1 MKQTNNAI
9 KFLMAQ
15 YRAIFKN
22 ANIAMVAAMAA
33 AALAAGQAQAAA
45 GTWADI
51 QEGTGDTIS
60 TDTEFTGTKAK
71 EENAHG
77 FTLNITGGTVKFI
90 GGANAASSFEMNGV
104 EGHIVQAGGKLVV
117 GTDAHGASVKVNSFK
132 ATSGDITIGGHAS
145 EASSLEAA
153 TINLQGAA
161 PEKAGE
167 ATFPVS
173 VTLAKS
179 GALGGA
185 NSAVTVGTG
194 AKIKMGEDTTGAS
207 IAGKSLILNG
217 GVLTVDGAK
226 DFKISSEKVD
236 VKTGSEFTI
245 GTGTVT
251 FDKATDITF
260 AAETLTNGGTI
271 ALGELSS
278 SRSVNLK
285 VDAKTFNEQLFK
297 GAAQKVSV
305 TGGSDAGTLT
315 INATGNDIVN
325 LVESGLFVEAG
336 TIDTTDGLASGGTAT
351 NINVTVK
358 GKDGTLAATTLANS
372 SIGKVNLEF
381 DTLTIG
387 KGADFE
393 LKNENNAVTVKKGL
407 TVSGSKALT
416 LENSGSLILAG
427 TGGNVDAASLTVGK
441 TNKGTLKVN
450 AGEWTVPSLVVTSGT
465 ATIATGATL
474 AIAESGA
481 LTTKG
486 ATDVLTV
493 NGTLDASKAGTVTS
507 NQSGTVLDGGKLILD
522 MTDVFTK
529 GTNDVTLASTFKGDS
544 VSGNAAS
551 VIQIN
556 NVGALS
562 VDQIKDLKTKLT
574 QHSGYLQ
581 FGGDSNVASATG
593 EKTWDEIQE
602 TALVIGA
609 NKDVTLKADEVSGSA
624 AVGNIK
630 LTNATELT
638 LKQSA
643 LTLGNASANNAA
655 GKFVVNKNSETAGV
669 QLSGAGSQLILAA
682 TGEIG
687 TISAQAP
694 KVGEL
699 TIGHVSGKGDVT
711 VKGTVGTASAV
722 LGNVSVLEGSKLSI
736 KGGQATD
743 GVFAK
748 ALKLELGSA
757 LDAAGKTVQ
766 LGEAGQSLTSSIN
779 GNLNA
784 KDLKVLGNGGS
795 LDIAG
800 NAVVDVKT
808 LTGAS
813 GITFNV
819 GKDKVDNGSATLIAD
834 TMTLGGGSIFVDP
847 DYDQSKSSLV
857 VMNLSGKT
865 SDKSAGKL
873 DGKVAVGSNA
883 AFGVGFSTLA
893 EMNEAIAPFL
903 PENEFTADGI
913 HNALVLD
920 KQIEVGSNLGIYV
933 GEEAAISKVQNN
945 EVAIGA
951 GSALV
956 ITDNVFTVAE
966 DGTKTGTAIS
976 FEGTGTAKIEGAQL
990 FLVGEFTAKDNA
1002 LNIFEAGTTVNG
1014 NMTVKSLNGLLEGTW
1029 IGGAVDLNLTT
1040 NADKLAAAFTDASAP
1055 VRQLLLDAVK
1065 GELGNGSGLGRDF
1078 ITPIAANT
1086 LSGAVVDAAA
1096 HAATYAGAQQAAVVS
1111 VTTMADAMFGRVG
1124 AVGVEAASIAATGS
1138 QANGGVWLTPMYKSM
1153 DADGFNAEGVTYGSD
1168 VDAAGVAF
1176 GADTVNGNMRFG
1188 AVFNIGSGD
1197 AEGKGNG
1204 NGLKDEFDY
1213 YGFGIYSAMGFGNF
1227 ALVGDAS
1234 MTVVSHDVEGL
1245 GLRGKA
1251 DTTAVTMGITGQ
1263 YTVATPMVD
1272 VTPHLGARFI
1282 RLNTDSYDLVGAD
1295 GAIATTDFDVQNVF
1309 SVPLGVTLSKAFVA
1323 GGWSLAPSAD
1333 LTVTFN
1339 TGDTEAKSTTTFTG
1353 VKAINLNTEVLDE
1366 VQYGVTL
1373 GLGAQYGAFGTSFGI
1388 NYTGSENTDSF
1399 GVNAQAR
1406 YMF

>member
-1 MKQTNNAI
+1 
-9 KFLMAQ
+9 MAQ

-22 ANIAMVAAMAA
+22 ANIAMFAAMAA

-51 QEGTGDTIS
+51 QKGSGDTIS
-60 TDTEFTGTKAK
+60 SDTEFTGTNAK
-71 EENAHG
+71 EENTHG

-132 ATSGDITIGGHAS
+132 ATAGDITIGGHAS

-153 TINLQGAA
+153 TINLQGATTESPA
-161 PEKAGE
+161 AE

-194 AKIKMGEDTTGAS
+194 AKIVMGADTTGAS
-207 IAGKSLILNG
+207 IAGKSLTLNG
-217 GVLTVDGAK
+217 GVLTVDAAK
-226 DFKISSEKVD
+226 NFKISSETVD
-236 VKTGSEFTI
+236 VKAGSDFSI

-251 FDKATDITF
+251 FDKATAISF
-260 AAETLTNGGTI
+260 AAETLTNGGNI
-271 ALGELSS
+271 ALGELSGTRNVS
-278 SRSVNLK
+278 LSV
-285 VDAKTFNEQLFK
+285 DGKTFNEQLFK
-297 GAAQKVSV
+297 DARKVTVSGGGA
-305 TGGSDAGTLT
+305 AGTLT
-315 INATGNDIVN
+315 IEATGDEVVN
-325 LVESGLFVEAG
+325 LVESGLFVEGG

-393 LKNENNAVTVKKGL
+393 LKNENNTVTVKKGL

-427 TGGNVDAASLTVGK
+427 TGGKVDAASLTVGK
-441 TNKGTLKVN
+441 TNKGTFNVN

-465 ATIATGATL
+465 ATIGTGATL
-474 AIAESGA
+474 VIAESGNF
-481 LTTKG
+481 TTTDNDNSITIKG
-486 ATDVLTV
+486 TLDASQAGTVTMGTSGTKLVGGKAIFDMADVLTV
-493 NGTLDASKAGTVTS
+493 NGDK
-507 NQSGTVLDGGKLILD
+507 
-522 MTDVFTK
+522 
-529 GTNDVTLASTFKGDS
+529 VTLVTTVSGDS
-544 VSGNAAS
+544 VSGDAAS
-551 VIQIN
+551 VLQLQNAGELSTTQIAAIKK
-556 NVGALS
+556 ALENS
-562 VDQIKDLKTKLT
+562 SFGFLE
-574 QHSGYLQ
+574 
-581 FGGDSNVASATG
+581 FGGESTIASASG
-593 EKTWDEIQE
+593 EKTWNDIKD
-602 TALVIGA
+602 TANIAGA
-609 NKDVTLKADEVSGSA
+609 NKDVTLKADEVSGAA

-630 LTNATELT
+630 LDAATELKLNKNT
-638 LKQSA
+638 LI
-643 LTLGNASANNAA
+643 LGNASANNVP
-655 GKFVVNKNSETAGV
+655 GKFIVNKSDETAGV
-669 QLSGAGSQLILAA
+669 QLSGAGSQLILADA
-682 TGEIG
+682 GEIG
-687 TISAQAP
+687 SITVEAGTAKSGAF
-694 KVGEL
+694 VV
-699 TIGHVSGKGDVT
+699 GHVSGKGDVT
-711 VKGTVGTASAV
+711 VKGTVGTAAAV

-736 KGGQATD
+736 KGDQATD

-757 LDAAGKTVQ
+757 LDATGKTVQ
-766 LGEAGQSLTSSIN
+766 LGEGNKSLASSIN

-784 KDLKVLGNGGS
+784 KELKVLGNGGS

-800 NAVVDVKT
+800 NAVVDVET
-808 LTGAS
+808 LTGAK

-819 GKDKVDNGSATLIAD
+819 GKDGVANGSATLIVD
-834 TMTLGGGSIFVDP
+834 TMTLGSGSLFIDP
-847 DYDQSKSSLV
+847 DWDQTKASAV
-857 VMNLSGKT
+857 AMNLSGT
-865 SDKSAGKL
+865 TTDKSAGEL
-873 DGKVAVGSNA
+873 DGKVAVGKNA
-883 AFGVGFSTLA
+883 AFGVGFSSLA
-893 EMNEAIAPFL
+893 EMNDAIAPFL
-903 PENEFTADGI
+903 PEGKFSADGVT
-913 HNALVLD
+913 NALVLN
-920 KQIEVGSNLGIYV
+920 KQITIKDGAGGIMVGTGASVSGTTADQVDL
-933 GEEAAISKVQNN
+933 E
-945 EVAIGA
+945 A

-956 ITDNVFTVAE
+956 ITDNVFNVAD
-966 DGTKTGTAIS
+966 DGTKTGTAIT
-976 FEGTGTAKIEGAQL
+976 FGKGTAATANVTGAQM

-1002 LNIFEAGTTVNG
+1002 LNIFEAGTNVTG
-1014 NMTVKSLNGLLEGTW
+1014 NMTVESLNGLLQGTW
-1029 IGGAVDLNLTT
+1029 TGGAVDLNLTT

-1055 VRQLLLDAVK
+1055 VRQLMLDAVK

-1078 ITPIAANT
+1078 ITPLATTT

-1153 DADGFNAEGVTYGSD
+1153 DADGFNAEGVSYGSD

-1197 AEGKGNG
+1197 ADGKGQG

-1213 YGFGIYSAMGFGNF
+1213 YGFGIYSAMGFGSF

-1234 MTVVSHDVEGL
+1234 MTVISHEVEGL

-1251 DTTAVTMGITGQ
+1251 DTTAVTMGLTGQ
-1263 YTVATPMVD
+1263 YTVATPAVD

-1282 RLNTDSYDLVGAD
+1282 RLNTDSYDLIGAD

-1309 SVPLGVTLSKAFVA
+1309 SVPLGVTLSKAFVT

-1333 LTVTFN
+1333 LTVAFN

-1353 VKAINLNTEVLDE
+1353 IGHGINLNTEVLDE
-1366 VQYGVTL
+1366 VQYGLTL
-1373 GLGAQYGAFGTSFGI
+1373 GLGAQNGAFGTSLNV
-1388 NYTGSENTDSF
+1388 NYTGSSNTDSF
-1399 GVNAQAR
+1399 GVNAQCR